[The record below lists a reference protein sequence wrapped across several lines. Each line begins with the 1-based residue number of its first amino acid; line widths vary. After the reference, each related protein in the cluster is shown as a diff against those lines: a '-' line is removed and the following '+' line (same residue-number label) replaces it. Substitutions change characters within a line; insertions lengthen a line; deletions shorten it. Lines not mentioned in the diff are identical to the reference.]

1 MQKLITFSPLCR
13 NYIHTPLPV
22 LASAVTRTGPVKTDG
37 TGPQTQ
43 SPLIT
48 CLINTMGRR
57 TSSGVCSNGPQVLD

>member
-1 MQKLITFSPLCR
+1 MQKLITFPPLCR

-57 TSSGVCSNGPQVLD
+57 TSLGVCSNGPQVLD